1 MIKRDIMSNIKR
13 FIGFTLMAFF
23 IVSAVAV
30 RAQDA
35 SGEASGGGT
44 HWKTQLDVI
53 KDTTGPTGID
63 LRKKLLK
70 DIGDAV
76 ATGDTSDD
84 IYAALEYMSKEGLSN
99 NTNRQGQ
106 VLNDN
111 PTIRMESARELGKIG
126 TARATDILIL
136 LCRNET
142 VFDVQRELIIA
153 LGNIGINENGKTV
166 EAIFSI
172 PLLRRYKGRST
183 TDIDFERLVSSAI
196 DAFDKINKKNNGIGN
211 KSKDVQEFLDDIS
224 KKQFPKRRDP
234 VSIQD
239 RAKQVLGDIIRME
252 TQRKQGS

>member
-1 MIKRDIMSNIKR
+1 MSNIKR
-13 FIGFTLMAFF
+13 FISFTLTAFF

-35 SGEASGGGT
+35 GGGASDGGD
-44 HWKTQLDVI
+44 HWKTQLNVI
-53 KDTTGPTGID
+53 KDNTGPTGID

-84 IYAALEYMSKEGLSN
+84 IYAALEYISKEGLAN

-106 VLNDN
+106 VLNDY
-111 PTIRMESARELGKIG
+111 PSIRMESARELGKMG
-126 TARATDILIL
+126 TAKAADILIQ

-183 TDIDFERLVSSAI
+183 TDIDFERLVISAI

-211 KSKDVQEFLDDIS
+211 KTKDVQEFLDDIS
-224 KKQFPKRRDP
+224 RKQFPRRGAP

-239 RAKQVLGDIIRME
+239 RAKQVLGDVLRTE
-252 TQRKQGS
+252 SQRNQGS